1 MKNILFITLSLSI
14 LYTVGCTYTIKIKD
28 GKTAYERKQY
38 AVATNFLQKE
48 YGRGKSTIEK
58 GKTAFLLGESYRQL
72 HNDAKAVQWYKTAY
86 DNGVGV
92 DALKEQAYALKR
104 QEQYKEAA
112 EAFKRS

>member
-58 GKTAFLLGESYRQL
+58 GKTAFLLGNHIANCTMMPKRC
-72 HNDAKAVQWYKTAY
+72 
-86 DNGVGV
+86 NGT
-92 DALKEQAYALKR
+92 KR
-104 QEQYKEAA
+104 LMTMV
-112 EAFKRS
+112 